1 MDRRQIRWLTIFAV
15 LVLPLASMADDEYP
29 TNLELVESVVR
40 AAVDSMVVSPPSYR
54 ASDLVIEAGGGDT
67 AWLLD
72 SILTEKLLRL
82 GWTIRSDGQNSTAD
96 SVAGKGYVLKIQVID
111 LGLKYGRGGR
121 KYLLVGKMVER
132 IARVSLYYE
141 LIDSAS
147 DRVVVSS
154 NVRSEKRD
162 VVPASRLA
170 VLSDNK
176 YGFASPELGKSQ
188 WDKILEGGLVIAIIG
203 VLIYLFY
210 SNKTASN

>member
-29 TNLELVESVVR
+29 TNLELESVVR
-40 AAVDSMVVSPPSYR
+40 AAVDSMVVLPPSYG

-72 SILTEKLLRL
+72 SILKEKLLGL
-82 GWTIRSDGQNSTAD
+82 GWTIRSDGQTSTAD
-96 SVAGKGYVLKIQVID
+96 SVTGEGYVLKIQVID
-111 LGLKYGRGGR
+111 LGLRYGRGGR

-147 DRVVVSS
+147 DRVVMSS

-170 VLSDNK
+170 VLSDSN

-188 WDKILEGGLVIAIIG
+188 WDKILEGGLVVAIIG